1 MKNFLDYIGLTEYDG
16 KIKDYVGTVLEVI
29 KAHIGN
35 KENPH
40 SVTKA
45 QVGLSNVEDK
55 SSETIRGE
63 ITYSDVV
70 NGLGY
75 IPAEAS
81 DLSVYKFEIANGDL
95 MLTYPDDSPA
105 PDVHIDTS
113 GNLIWSYVE

>member
-1 MKNFLDYIGLTEYDG
+1 MKNFLDYIGLTEYDQL
-16 KIKDYVGTVLEVI
+16 IKNYVGNVLEVI
-29 KAHIGN
+29 KVHIGN
-35 KENPH
+35 KGNPH
-40 SVTKA
+40 SVTKE
-45 QVGLSNVEDK
+45 QVGLTNVEDK

-63 ITYSDVV
+63 ITYSNIV

-95 MLTYPDDSPA
+95 MITYPDDSPA
-105 PDVHIDTS
+105 PEVHIDTS